1 MITEY
6 VMAALKKATYKKL
19 EDETWYAEIVG
30 FEGVWAN
37 AETVELCRS
46 ELMEVLEEWIVM
58 KISDND
64 PLPVVNGLEVKIP
77 QKAVA

>member
-6 VMAALKKATYKKL
+6 VKAALKKATYKKL

-37 AETVELCRS
+37 GHWFS
-46 ELMEVLEEWIVM
+46 
-58 KISDND
+58 
-64 PLPVVNGLEVKIP
+64 
-77 QKAVA
+77 